1 MTRPGADDAMD
12 VDEEEADG
20 EEDEEQEEDM
30 EADEGEDG
38 TPRPKKK
45 KGKKPKAQPAVN
57 LAALDATGAISDL
70 DAKVLEKLD
79 KTRTLC
85 SVALKF
91 IGLIERGSDIVA
103 RLLGSTH
110 KAEVL
115 EAMEFFRILHVWEIE
130 TAEVRFLKLSQG
142 VSKLILEQVGIKR
155 MLHLIW
161 AKDNS
166 LTSEDGKELKGVRS
180 RLLECY
186 RQIYFDPLA
195 DPNMSGKQQVNRIT
209 KNMIECA
216 STFIFSACFLTVR
229 HHYRIG

>member
-12 VDEEEADG
+12 VDEEEVDG
-20 EEDEEQEEDM
+20 EDEGQEEDP
-30 EADEGEDG
+30 EGDEGEDG

-45 KGKKPKAQPAVN
+45 KGKKSKAQPAVN
-57 LAALDATGAISDL
+57 LAALGTNGAISDL

-130 TAEVRFLKLSQG
+130 TAEVRFLKLSQ
-142 VSKLILEQVGIKR
+142 
-155 MLHLIW
+155 
-161 AKDNS
+161 
-166 LTSEDGKELKGVRS
+166 EL
-180 RLLECY
+180 Y
-186 RQIYFDPLA
+186 RDQ
-195 DPNMSGKQQVNRIT
+195 
-209 KNMIECA
+209 
-216 STFIFSACFLTVR
+216 
-229 HHYRIG
+229 